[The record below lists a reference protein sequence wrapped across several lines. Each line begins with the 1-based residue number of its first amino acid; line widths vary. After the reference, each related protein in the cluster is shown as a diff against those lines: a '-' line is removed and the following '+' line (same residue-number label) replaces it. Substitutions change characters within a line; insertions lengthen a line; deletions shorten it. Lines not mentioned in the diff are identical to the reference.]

1 MAAPSY
7 ELLGQECP
15 TGTGVTNLV
24 TVPGGH
30 QHIVATLVVNNLT
43 GALAHASINIRPL
56 GATLADKHQCW
67 TDVPVLPG
75 HPEHLTLGLGLDAT
89 DVVDVQS
96 DTGSALA
103 FHAIGV
109 DLS

>member
-1 MAAPSY
+1 MATPSY
-7 ELLGQECP
+7 KPIAQVCP
-15 TGTGVTNLV
+15 TTTGVTNLI

-30 QHIVATLVVNNLT
+30 QYIVATLVVDNIT
-43 GALAHASINIRPL
+43 GALAHATINIRPG
-56 GATLADKHQCW
+56 GATLADKHRFW
-67 TDVPVLPG
+67 TAVPVFPG

>member
-1 MAAPSY
+1 LAAPSY
-7 ELLGQECP
+7 KMLGQECP
-15 TGTGVTNLV
+15 TGTGVTNLID
-24 TVPGGH
+24 VPTGH
-30 QHIVATLVVNNLT
+30 QYIAATIVVNNIT
-43 GALAHASINIRPL
+43 GALAHASIHIRPL
-56 GATLADKHQCW
+56 GAGLADKHKFW
-67 TDVPVLPG
+67 TSVPVLPG
-75 HPEHLTLGLGLDAT
+75 HPEHLTLGVGLAAT